1 MSYGNA
7 PFTEALS
14 FYVSC
19 VSKAQTIS
27 HVRGKIL
34 SYYAADVV
42 FPHYAGP
49 NAHVCH
55 LITPK
60 SVIDHAQ
67 TT

>member
-7 PFTEALS
+7 PSVEVLS
-14 FYVSC
+14 FHESC
-19 VSKAQTIS
+19 IPKAQVIS
-27 HVRGKIL
+27 HLRGKIL
-34 SYYAADVV
+34 PHYAADVV
-42 FPHYAGP
+42 FPHDAGP

-60 SVIDHAQ
+60 PVIDHAQ